1 MVKRLLFLMFA
12 LFCMLKIEAQ
22 NISGTVLD
30 SKEQPLPG
38 VSVVVKGA
46 NIGTVTDVDGHFSLS
61 VDNASKE
68 TLEFI
73 YLGYVK
79 QDVPIGNRNQFTI
92 TMVEDTKQM
101 NEVIVVGY
109 GTQRKS
115 DVTGSIS
122 VVGGSDISKQ
132 QSFNALSALKGKAS
146 GVNIL
151 NSTGAPDSSPRVI
164 IRGISS
170 LNSSTDPLYIVDGV
184 AMSDFGSVN
193 PNDIERIEV
202 LKDASAAAI
211 YGSRGANGV
220 ILVTTK
226 RGLSEQGTR
235 VTYNGSVTAGTM
247 EKYMSVLNANQWMAA
262 YKQGLENA
270 NSWYGGNLST
280 NLADYF
286 TDPALFNSDGSPKY
300 NTNWQKEATRTAWSQ
315 NHQLSIQKGG
325 KDYSSGAFLNYSE
338 NQGLLLNT
346 YMKRVN
352 AKLTFDTDAN
362 KWLSTSFNLMV
373 NHNWGN
379 VTDLTGGGQ
388 SPRRTI
394 IEMVPWMPVT
404 IPSGPNAGLPA
415 NSSLVNQP
423 YNLQLEG
430 IENPVHVLQ
439 TQQNMRYKTQVFG
452 NAALTFHILPGLDLK
467 TQLGVDTHLNEER
480 DYSPNDLLNISFPN
494 GNAYIYDSRQLY
506 WQEETYLTYAKT
518 IKDHRFSAMLGLSWQ
533 ETSGRDF
540 GNSSSGFSDNFSG
553 FDNIGNGTM
562 PNAPSSNYWA
572 SSMNSYF
579 LRGTYSYK
587 DKYMAT
593 LTARE
598 DGASQFGA
606 NNKYG
611 FFPSLGL
618 GWMISNEDFMK
629 NVTAIDVLKLHASY
643 GALGNSNIG
652 NYPSLA
658 NINTGTVLINGS
670 RQPASSVA
678 NLANPD
684 LKWERTSQ
692 FDVGFNLNM
701 LKNRLNFDVS
711 FYYKKTTDLLM
722 NMPVPYSSGFQ
733 SVTANIGSLANK
745 GIDFL
750 VNSVNIKTR
759 DFQWNSTLN
768 FNYNKNKILSLG
780 EHNEDIFPGPWWVGG
795 SQTILR
801 VGQSVSSFYGF
812 QRLGIWGVDQQSEA
826 EANGQEVG
834 QAIRSQQEMILGK
847 GIPDVTG
854 SFINTFNYKKF
865 DLTVDLQFVLGV
877 QIAQQF
883 FHSTQD
889 RFGLS
894 SGLSQLYT
902 EAWTPQNTNTLIQ
915 AVHIATLGNNAA
927 GEPMGGMSTDIDSH
941 WICNGS
947 YLRGNNLQIGYTIGK
962 TAAFQSL
969 RVYFGITN
977 AFVCCSKN
985 FLGYDPEGTSWD
997 SNDVNGGGQWS
1008 QNMFFF
1014 EYPQPRNYV
1023 LGVTA
1028 TF

>member
-1 MVKRLLFLMFA
+1 MEKRLLFIALV
-12 LFCMLKIEAQ
+12 LFCVLKTVAQ

-30 SKEQPLPG
+30 SKEQPIPG
-38 VSVVVKGA
+38 VSVIVKGTDK
-46 NIGTVTDVDGHFSLS
+46 GTVTDVDGRFSLS
-61 VDNASKE
+61 VNDPTDK
-68 TLEFI
+68 TLEFKFV
-73 YLGYVK
+73 GYVT
-79 QDVPIGNRNQFTI
+79 QELRIGTRAQFNI
-92 TMVEDTKQM
+92 TMTEDTKLM
-101 NEVIVVGY
+101 DEVIVVGY

-122 VVGGSDISKQ
+122 IATGADLEKQ
-132 QSFNALSALKGKAS
+132 QSFDALSALKGKAS
-146 GVNIL
+146 GVNIM
-151 NSTGAPDSSPRVI
+151 NSTGAPGSSPRVI

-220 ILVTTK
+220 IMVTTK
-226 RGLSEQGTR
+226 RGLTDQGTR
-235 VTYNGSVTAGTM
+235 ITYNGSVIAGTM
-247 EKYMSVLNANQWMAA
+247 EKYMSVLNSTQWMAA

-270 NSWYGGNLST
+270 NAWYGGDLST

-286 TDPALFNSDGSPKY
+286 TDPNLFNSDGSPKY
-300 NTNWQKEATRTAWSQ
+300 NTNWQREATRTAWSQ

-325 KDYSSGAFLNYSE
+325 KDYSAGAFLNYSDQE
-338 NQGLLLNT
+338 GLLLNT
-346 YMKRVN
+346 YMKRVS
-352 AKLTFDTDAN
+352 AKITFDTNAS
-362 KWLSTSFNLMV
+362 KWLSSSFNLMV
-373 NHNWGN
+373 NNNWGN

-394 IEMVPWMPVT
+394 IEMVPWMPVQFT
-404 IPSGPNAGLPA
+404 SGPYAGQYS
-415 NSSLVNQP
+415 NSSMVNQP

-430 IENPVHVLQ
+430 IENPVHVLL
-439 TQQNMRYKTQVFG
+439 TQQNMRYKTQIFG
-452 NAALTFHILPGLDLK
+452 NGALTFHIIPGLDLK
-467 TQLGVDTHLNEER
+467 TQLGIDAHLNEER

-506 WQEETYLTYAKT
+506 WQEETYLTYSKAL
-518 IKDHRFSAMLGLSWQ
+518 KDHRFSAMLGLSWQ
-533 ETSGRDF
+533 QTVGRDF

-553 FDNIGNGTM
+553 SDNIGNGTM
-562 PNAPSSNYWA
+562 PNAPGSNYWA
-572 SSMNSYF
+572 STMNSYF

-593 LTARE
+593 VTARE
-598 DGASQFGA
+598 DGASQFGQ

-611 FFPSLGL
+611 FFPSVGL
-618 GWMISNEDFMK
+618 GWMMSNEDFMK
-629 NVTAIDVLKLHASY
+629 NVTAINALKLHASY
-643 GALGNSNIG
+643 GVLGNSNIG
-652 NYPSLA
+652 YYPSLA
-658 NINTGTVLINGS
+658 NINTGTVLINGQ
-670 RQPASSVA
+670 RQPSSSVA

-692 FDVGFNLNM
+692 LDAGFNLNM
-701 LKNRLNFDVS
+701 FKNRLNFDVS

-722 NMPVPYSSGFQ
+722 DMPVPYSSGFQ

-750 VNSVNIKTR
+750 VNSSNIQTH
-759 DFQWNSTLN
+759 DFQWNSTLSV
-768 FNYNKNKILSLG
+768 NYNKNKILSLG
-780 EHNEDIFPGPWWVGG
+780 AHNEDIFPGPWWVGG

-812 QRLGIWGVDQQSEA
+812 QRQGIWGVDQQAEA

-834 QAIRSQQEMILGK
+834 QAIRSQQEEILGK
-847 GIPDVTG
+847 GIPDFTG
-854 SFINTFNYKKF
+854 SFINTFRYRNF

-894 SGLSQLYT
+894 SGLSQIYT

-915 AVHIATLGNNAA
+915 AVHIATLGNNAV

-947 YLRGNNLQIGYTIGK
+947 YLRGNNLQIGYTFDKIPGVK
-962 TAAFQSL
+962 SL
-969 RVYFGITN
+969 RVYFGVTN
-977 AFVCCSKN
+977 AFVLDSKH

-997 SNDVNGGGQWS
+997 ATDVNGGGQWS

-1014 EYPQPRNYV
+1014 EYPQPRNYI
-1023 LGVTA
+1023 LGLTA

>member
-1 MVKRLLFLMFA
+1 MTKKLLVIALV
-12 LFCMLKIEAQ
+12 LFCTFRIAAH
-22 NISGTVLD
+22 NISGVVLD
-30 SKEQPLPG
+30 SQDQPLPG
-38 VSVVVKGA
+38 VTVIVKGTTE
-46 NIGTVTDVDGHFSLS
+46 GTVTDVNGNFTLTLNNSSDKS
-61 VDNASKE
+61 
-68 TLEFI
+68 LEFRFVGFVTQE
-73 YLGYVK
+73 L
-79 QDVPIGNRNQFTI
+79 PIGNRNEFKI
-92 TMVEDTKQM
+92 TMLEDTKQM

-122 VVGGSDISKQ
+122 VVGGSDLSKQ
-132 QSFNALSALKGKAS
+132 QSFDALSALKGKAS
-146 GVNIL
+146 GVDIM
-151 NSTGAPDSSPRVI
+151 NSSGSPGASPRVI

-170 LNSSTDPLYIVDGV
+170 LNSSTDPLYVVDGV
-184 AMSDFGSVN
+184 AMSDFSNVN
-193 PNDIERIEV
+193 PNDIEKVEV

-220 ILVTTK
+220 IMVTTK
-226 RGLSEQGTR
+226 RGLTDQGTR

-247 EKYMSVLNANQWMAA
+247 EKYMSTLNATQWMGA
-262 YKQGLENA
+262 YKEGLENA
-270 NSWYGGNLST
+270 NAWYGGNLST

-300 NTNWQKEATRTAWSQ
+300 NTNWQREATRTAISQ

-325 KDYSSGAFLNYSE
+325 KDYSSGAFINYSDQE
-338 NQGLLLNT
+338 GLLLNT

-362 KWLSTSFNLMV
+362 KWLSTSFNLMI

-394 IEMVPWMPVT
+394 IEMVPWMPVQFT
-404 IPSGPNAGLPA
+404 SGTYAGQYS
-415 NSSLVNQP
+415 NSSMVNQP

-439 TQQNMRYKTQVFG
+439 TQQNMRYYTQIFG
-452 NAALTFHILPGLDLK
+452 NAALTFHIIPGLDLK

-480 DYSPNDLLNISFPN
+480 DYSPTDLLNISFPN
-494 GNAYIYDSRQLY
+494 GNAYIDDSRQLY
-506 WQEETYLTYAKT
+506 WQEETYLTYNKV

-533 ETSGRDF
+533 ETVGRDF
-540 GNSSSGFSDNFSG
+540 GCSSSGFSDNFSG
-553 FDNIGNGTM
+553 SDNIGNGTI
-562 PNAPSSNYWA
+562 PGAPVSSYWA

-579 LRGTYSYK
+579 LRGTYSYQ

-593 LTARE
+593 LTARY

-618 GWMISNEDFMK
+618 GWLISNEDFMK
-629 NVTAIDVLKLHASY
+629 NITAIDVLKLHASY
-643 GALGNSNIG
+643 GVLGNSNIG
-652 NYPSLA
+652 NYPALA
-658 NINTGTVLINGS
+658 SINTGTVLLNGQ
-670 RQPASSVA
+670 RQPSSYVG

-684 LKWERTSQ
+684 LKWERTGQ
-692 FDVGFNLNM
+692 YDAGFNLNM
-701 LKNRLNFDVS
+701 YKNRLNFDVS

-733 SVTANIGSLANK
+733 SVTKNIGSLANK
-745 GIDFL
+745 GIDFM
-750 VNSVNIKTR
+750 VNTVNINTH
-759 DFQWNSTLN
+759 DFQWSSTLN

-801 VGQSVSSFYGF
+801 VGEPVSSFYGF
-812 QRLGIWGVDQQSEA
+812 QRQGIWGVDQQAAA

-847 GIPDVTG
+847 GIPGVTG
-854 SFINTFNYKKF
+854 SFINTFKYKKF

-889 RFGLS
+889 RFGYS
-894 SGLSQLYT
+894 SGLSSLYT
-902 EAWTPQNTNTLIQ
+902 DAWTPQNTNTLVQ
-915 AVHIATLGNNAA
+915 AVHIATLGNNPE
-927 GEPMGGMSTDIDSH
+927 GVPMGGMSTGIDSH

-947 YLRGNNLQIGYTIGK
+947 YLRGNNLQIGYTFGK
-962 TAAFQSL
+962 NPAFQSM
-969 RVYFGITN
+969 RVYFGVTN
-977 AFVCCSKN
+977 AFVLNSKN

-997 SNDVNGGGQWS
+997 ATDVNGGGQWS

-1014 EYPQPRNYV
+1014 EYPQPRNFI
-1023 LGVTA
+1023 LGLTA